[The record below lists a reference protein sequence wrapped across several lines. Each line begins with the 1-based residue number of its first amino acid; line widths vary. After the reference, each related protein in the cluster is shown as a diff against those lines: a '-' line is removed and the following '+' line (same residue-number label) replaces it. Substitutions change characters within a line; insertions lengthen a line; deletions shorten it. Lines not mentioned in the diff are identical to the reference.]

1 MGRKYVIYI
10 YRHTHTHTKQTL
22 KEIST
27 VILRFCT
34 LLAKSF
40 SFGVKLDVMPRVMP
54 RAWDIIV
61 HCREF
66 IEK

>member
-1 MGRKYVIYI
+1 
-10 YRHTHTHTKQTL
+10 
-22 KEIST
+22 
-27 VILRFCT
+27 
-34 LLAKSF
+34 LAKSF